1 MRFRSDLKYGFWS
14 KYLWS
19 WTWCYFKISSYS
31 IWQANIILSR
41 DSPLPSSVH
50 GTCSQEELHNI
61 FGNFNVSI
69 TSTSVYQSIYSF
81 ILKLILNEPLSF
93 ESYFIVLGWLRTC
106 KSRPSLII
114 LKMKINQNY
123 NKWTH
128 SCILYNTHLK
138 VIFQHSISLWKCL
151 FSKGNTVL
159 KKYLNG
165 NHLSW
170 FFRWE
175 TWKIQVE

>member
-1 MRFRSDLKYGFWS
+1 MFLTS
-14 KYLWS
+14 KYHSLQGFFLS
-19 WTWCYFKISSYS
+19 FFCTWKLFSRRTTQYFWK
-31 IWQANIILSR
+31 L
-41 DSPLPSSVH
+41 
-50 GTCSQEELHNI
+50 
-61 FGNFNVSI
+61 FNVSI

-81 ILKLILNEPLSF
+81 IVKLILNEPLSF
-93 ESYFIVLGWLRTC
+93 DSYFIVLGWLRPC
-106 KSRPSLII
+106 KSRPSVVI
-114 LKMKINQNY
+114 LKMKINQDD

-170 FFRWE
+170 FFWCK